1 MTTRP
6 RGSTVEAEQQGAGR
20 LAIPEAGLREYWYPA
35 ARAKDVP
42 RARPLEVRLL
52 GEDLVLFRAPGGSV
66 GAIDAVCPHRGGR
79 IGDEIGRAS
88 RRERACQYGE
98 LPGVPVYLNKNI
110 SYFSQ
115 HIHQQPI
122 QKI

>member
-79 IGDEIGRAS
+79 IADGRCHKVGPRPEESRAGKAGAS
-88 RRERACQYGE
+88 TCSSRWARHHQ
-98 LPGVPVYLNKNI
+98 KKK
-110 SYFSQ
+110 Q
-115 HIHQQPI
+115 H
-122 QKI
+122 

>member
-1 MTTRP
+1 MLYRRGGARPGCKGPRRRMTTRP

-66 GAIDAVCPHRGGR
+66 GAIDAVCHHRGGR
-79 IGDEIGRAS
+79 IADGRDRPSTRLNS
-88 RRERACQYGE
+88 R
-98 LPGVPVYLNKNI
+98 
-110 SYFSQ
+110 
-115 HIHQQPI
+115 HQCSTR
-122 QKI
+122 